1 MYLQVTST
9 MQEAQLLVNY
19 KITVGSEA
27 EKRQYELPKISIE
40 RFSGSEV
47 FLKIPYAELGNYELK
62 KEVELGK
69 S

>member
-1 MYLQVTST
+1 M
-9 MQEAQLLVNY
+9 LVNY